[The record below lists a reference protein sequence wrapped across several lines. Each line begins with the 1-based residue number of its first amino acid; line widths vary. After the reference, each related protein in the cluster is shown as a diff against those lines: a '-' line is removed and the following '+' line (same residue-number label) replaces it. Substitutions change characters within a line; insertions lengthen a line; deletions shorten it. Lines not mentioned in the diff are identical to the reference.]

1 MEPMEEDGDLR
12 RLSKQLETVIR
23 RLDLIEAVL
32 TEQRSYPEL
41 AALMGDL
48 KMSANLYNEP
58 LKLIQRLITAKRI
71 VQRSE
76 EPRDEVS
83 RLILNSLAIRGP
95 MNVSGLAREITSVR
109 GSASRVTVR
118 KRLKALL
125 EEGVVVKDE
134 DGSYRLRE

>member
-1 MEPMEEDGDLR
+1 MEEDGDLR

-48 KMSANLYNEP
+48 KMSATLYNEP

-71 VQRSE
+71 IQRSD

-83 RLILNSLAIRGP
+83 RLILNSLAVKGA
-95 MNVSGLAREITSVR
+95 MNVSGLAREIISVR

-125 EEGVVVKDE
+125 KEGVIVKDE
-134 DGSYRLRE
+134 DGSYRLKE

>member
-1 MEPMEEDGDLR
+1 MEDDADLR
-12 RLSKQLETVIR
+12 SVSEQLEAVMR

-41 AALMGDL
+41 AAVMSDL
-48 KMSANLYNEP
+48 RMSASLYNEP
-58 LKLIQRLITAKRI
+58 LKLIQRLITVRRI
-71 VQRSE
+71 TQRA

-83 RLILNSLAIRGP
+83 RIILNTLAVKGAL
-95 MNVSGLAREITSVR
+95 NVSELAREVAVAR

-118 KRLKALL
+118 KRLSILID
-125 EEGVVVKDE
+125 EGIIKKNA

>member
-1 MEPMEEDGDLR
+1 MEDDADLR
-12 RLSKQLETVIR
+12 SVSEQLEAVMR

-41 AALMGDL
+41 AAVMSDL
-48 KMSANLYNEP
+48 RMSASLYNEP
-58 LKLIQRLITAKRI
+58 LKLIQRLITVRRI
-71 VQRSE
+71 TQRA

-83 RLILNSLAIRGP
+83 RIILNTLAVKGAL
-95 MNVSGLAREITSVR
+95 NVSELAREVAVAR

-118 KRLKALL
+118 KRLSILID
-125 EEGVVVKDE
+125 EGILKKNA

>member
-1 MEPMEEDGDLR
+1 MEDDADFRSVSE
-12 RLSKQLETVIR
+12 QLEAVMR

-41 AALMGDL
+41 AAVMSDL
-48 KMSANLYNEP
+48 RMSASLYNEP
-58 LKLIQRLITAKRI
+58 LKLIQRLITVRRI
-71 VQRSE
+71 NQRA

-83 RLILNSLAIRGP
+83 RIILNTLAVKGAL
-95 MNVSGLAREITSVR
+95 NVSELAREVAVAR

-118 KRLKALL
+118 KRLSILID
-125 EEGVVVKDE
+125 EGIINRNA

>member
-1 MEPMEEDGDLR
+1 MEEDGDLR
-12 RLSKQLETVIR
+12 RLNKQLETVIR

-48 KMSANLYNEP
+48 KMSATLYNEP

-83 RLILNSLAIRGP
+83 RLILNSLAVKGA

-125 EEGVVVKDE
+125 EEGVIEKEE
-134 DGSYRLRE
+134 DGSYRLKE

>member
-1 MEPMEEDGDLR
+1 MEDDADLR
-12 RLSKQLETVIR
+12 SLSEQLEAVMR

-41 AALMGDL
+41 AAVMSDL
-48 KMSANLYNEP
+48 RMSASLYNEP
-58 LKLIQRLITAKRI
+58 LKLIQRLITVRRI
-71 VQRSE
+71 NQRA

-83 RLILNSLAIRGP
+83 RIILNTLAVKGALNI
-95 MNVSGLAREITSVR
+95 SELAREVAVAR

-118 KRLKALL
+118 KRLSILID
-125 EEGVVVKDE
+125 EGIIKKNA

>member
-1 MEPMEEDGDLR
+1 MEEDGDLR
-12 RLSKQLETVIR
+12 RLSKQLEAVIR

-125 EEGVVVKDE
+125 EEGVIVKDE

>member
-1 MEPMEEDGDLR
+1 MEDDADLR
-12 RLSKQLETVIR
+12 SLSEQLEAVMR

-41 AALMGDL
+41 VAVMSDL
-48 KMSANLYNEP
+48 RMSASLYNEP
-58 LKLIQRLITAKRI
+58 LKLIQRLITLRRI
-71 VQRSE
+71 TQRA

-83 RLILNSLAIRGP
+83 RIILNTLAVKGAL
-95 MNVSGLAREITSVR
+95 NVSELAREVAVAR

-118 KRLKALL
+118 KRLSILID
-125 EEGVVVKDE
+125 EGIIKKNA

>member
-1 MEPMEEDGDLR
+1 MEEDGDLR

-48 KMSANLYNEP
+48 KMSATLYNEP

-83 RLILNSLAIRGP
+83 RLILNSLAVKGA

-125 EEGVVVKDE
+125 EEGVIEKEE
-134 DGSYRLRE
+134 DGSYRLKE

>member
-1 MEPMEEDGDLR
+1 MEEDGDLR
-12 RLSKQLETVIR
+12 RLSKQLEAVIR

-58 LKLIQRLITAKRI
+58 LKLIQRLIMAKRI

-125 EEGVVVKDE
+125 EEGVVFKDE

>member
-1 MEPMEEDGDLR
+1 MEEDGDLR
-12 RLSKQLETVIR
+12 RLSQQLEAVIR

-83 RLILNSLAIRGP
+83 RLILNSLAVRGA

-125 EEGVVVKDE
+125 EEGVIMKDE
-134 DGSYRLRE
+134 DGSYRLKE

>member
-1 MEPMEEDGDLR
+1 MEDDADLR
-12 RLSKQLETVIR
+12 SVSEQLEAVMR

-41 AALMGDL
+41 AAVMSDL
-48 KMSANLYNEP
+48 RMSASLYNEP
-58 LKLIQRLITAKRI
+58 LKLIQRLITVRRI
-71 VQRSE
+71 NQRA

-83 RLILNSLAIRGP
+83 RIILNTLAVKGALNI
-95 MNVSGLAREITSVR
+95 SELAREVAVAR

-118 KRLKALL
+118 KRLSILID
-125 EEGVVVKDE
+125 EGIIKKNA

>member
-1 MEPMEEDGDLR
+1 MEDDVDLR
-12 RLSKQLETVIR
+12 SLSEQLEAVMR

-41 AALMGDL
+41 VAVMSDL
-48 KMSANLYNEP
+48 RMSASLYNEP
-58 LKLIQRLITAKRI
+58 LKLIQRLITVRRI
-71 VQRSE
+71 TQRA

-83 RLILNSLAIRGP
+83 RIILNTLAVKGAL
-95 MNVSGLAREITSVR
+95 NVSDLAREVAVAR

-118 KRLKALL
+118 KRLSILID
-125 EEGVVVKDE
+125 EGIIKKNA

>member
-1 MEPMEEDGDLR
+1 MEDDADLR
-12 RLSKQLETVIR
+12 SLSEQLEAVMR

-41 AALMGDL
+41 AAVMSDL
-48 KMSANLYNEP
+48 RMSASLYNEP
-58 LKLIQRLITAKRI
+58 LKLIQRLITLRRI
-71 VQRSE
+71 TQRA

-83 RLILNSLAIRGP
+83 RIILNTLAVKGAL
-95 MNVSGLAREITSVR
+95 NVSELAREVAVTR

-118 KRLKALL
+118 KRLSILID
-125 EEGVVVKDE
+125 EGIIKKNA

>member
-1 MEPMEEDGDLR
+1 MEDDADLR
-12 RLSKQLETVIR
+12 SVSEQLEAVMR

-41 AALMGDL
+41 AAVMSDL
-48 KMSANLYNEP
+48 RMSASLDNEP
-58 LKLIQRLITAKRI
+58 LKLIQRLITVRRI
-71 VQRSE
+71 TQRA

-83 RLILNSLAIRGP
+83 RIILNTLAVKGAL
-95 MNVSGLAREITSVR
+95 NVSELAREVAVAR

-118 KRLKALL
+118 KRLSILID
-125 EEGVVVKDE
+125 EGILKKNA

>member
-1 MEPMEEDGDLR
+1 MEEDGDLR
-12 RLSKQLETVIR
+12 RLSEQLEAVIR

-48 KMSANLYNEP
+48 KMSATLYNEP

-71 VQRSE
+71 IQRSD

-83 RLILNSLAIRGP
+83 RLILNSLAVKGA

-125 EEGVVVKDE
+125 EEGVIVKDE
-134 DGSYRLRE
+134 DGSYRLKE

>member
-1 MEPMEEDGDLR
+1 MEDDADLR
-12 RLSKQLETVIR
+12 SVSEQLEAVMR

-41 AALMGDL
+41 AAVMSDL
-48 KMSANLYNEP
+48 RMSASLYNEP
-58 LKLIQRLITAKRI
+58 LKLIQRLITVRRI
-71 VQRSE
+71 NQRA

-83 RLILNSLAIRGP
+83 RIILNTLAVKGAL
-95 MNVSGLAREITSVR
+95 NVSELAREVAVAR

-118 KRLKALL
+118 KRLSILID
-125 EEGVVVKDE
+125 EGILKKNA

>member
-1 MEPMEEDGDLR
+1 MEDDADLR
-12 RLSKQLETVIR
+12 SVSEQLEAVMR

-41 AALMGDL
+41 AAVMSDL
-48 KMSANLYNEP
+48 RMSASLYNEP
-58 LKLIQRLITAKRI
+58 LKLIQRLITVRRI
-71 VQRSE
+71 NQRA

-83 RLILNSLAIRGP
+83 RIILNTLAVKGAL
-95 MNVSGLAREITSVR
+95 NVSELAREVAVAR

-118 KRLKALL
+118 KRLSILID
-125 EEGVVVKDE
+125 EGIINRNA

>member
-1 MEPMEEDGDLR
+1 MEEDGGLR
-12 RLSKQLETVIR
+12 RLSEQLEAVIR

-41 AALMGDL
+41 AAIMGDL

-95 MNVSGLAREITSVR
+95 MNVSGLAREITSAR

-134 DGSYRLRE
+134 DGSYRLKE

>member
-1 MEPMEEDGDLR
+1 M
-12 RLSKQLETVIR
+12 R

-41 AALMGDL
+41 VAVMSDL
-48 KMSANLYNEP
+48 RMSASLYNEP
-58 LKLIQRLITAKRI
+58 LKLIQRLITVRRI
-71 VQRSE
+71 TQRA

-83 RLILNSLAIRGP
+83 RIILNTLAVKGAL
-95 MNVSGLAREITSVR
+95 NVSELAREVAVAR

-118 KRLKALL
+118 KRLSILID
-125 EEGVVVKDE
+125 EGIIKKNA

>member
-1 MEPMEEDGDLR
+1 MEDDADLR
-12 RLSKQLETVIR
+12 SVSEQLEAVMR

-41 AALMGDL
+41 AAVMSDL
-48 KMSANLYNEP
+48 RMSASLYNEP
-58 LKLIQRLITAKRI
+58 LKLIQRLITVRRI
-71 VQRSE
+71 TQRA

-83 RLILNSLAIRGP
+83 RIILNTLAVKGAL
-95 MNVSGLAREITSVR
+95 NVSELAREVAVAR

-118 KRLKALL
+118 KRLSILID
-125 EEGVVVKDE
+125 EGILKKNV

>member
-1 MEPMEEDGDLR
+1 MEEDGDLR

-83 RLILNSLAIRGP
+83 RLILNSLAVKGA
-95 MNVSGLAREITSVR
+95 MNVSQLAREIASVR

-125 EEGVVVKDE
+125 EEGVIVKDD
-134 DGSYRLRE
+134 DGSYRLKD

>member
-1 MEPMEEDGDLR
+1 MEEDGDLR

-125 EEGVVVKDE
+125 EEGVIVKDE

>member
-1 MEPMEEDGDLR
+1 MEEDGDLR
-12 RLSKQLETVIR
+12 RLSKQLEAVIR

-48 KMSANLYNEP
+48 KMSATLYNEP
-58 LKLIQRLITAKRI
+58 LKLIQRLIMAKRI

-125 EEGVVVKDE
+125 EEGVVFKDE